1 MITVEIEK
9 TLGGQPRKAL
19 KSATHGTHERL
30 DKSIMMQK
38 PFESRERYGQFVEV
52 QYLFHREID
61 ALYSSPTLDGM
72 LPDLAGR
79 RRYDLTERD
88 LTDLGMGLPKANGA
102 PVFATN
108 ANVDLPTALG
118 WLYVAEGSNLGAAFL
133 LKEAAKLGLSET
145 FGARHLAAAPEGRGL
160 HWKTFTAALDALQL
174 TEPEEARVID
184 GARAAFARV
193 QELVEDLLVRR
204 TTS

>member
-1 MITVEIEK
+1 VTTVEVEK
-9 TLGGQPRKAL
+9 TLDRAKRLKA
-19 KSATHGTHERL
+19 ATNETHDRL
-30 DKSIMMQK
+30 DKSIIVQK
-38 PFESRERYGQFVEV
+38 PFESRDRYSLFVQV

-61 ALYSSPTLDGM
+61 ALYSNPILDAM
-72 LPDLAGR
+72 LPDLSGR
-79 RRYDLTERD
+79 RRFTLIERD
-88 LTDLGMGLPKANGA
+88 LADLGMASPEAEEP
-102 PVFATN
+102 PVFATD
-108 ANVDLPTALG
+108 ANIPTALG

-174 TEPEEARVID
+174 AEPEERRVID

-193 QELVEDLLVRR
+193 QELVEELLVRR
-204 TTS
+204 ATS